1 MRYFRNPDVKNL
13 CLLLGLVTLGATIAG
28 FLAGVGTGCLVL
40 LVCLLFCG
48 ICLGHT
54 LWRHRQMERLA
65 DYLRRITAG
74 EHALD
79 VRDNGEG
86 ELSILKSEIYKVTV
100 MLGEYNDQLQ
110 AEKLQLA
117 DSLADISHQLK
128 TPLTSMLMMT
138 DLLSG
143 EDLPADKRE
152 EFTRHI
158 RIQLERIQWLVSS
171 LLKCPGWTRGSSK

>member
-1 MRYFRNPDVKNL
+1 
-13 CLLLGLVTLGATIAG
+13 
-28 FLAGVGTGCLVL
+28 
-40 LVCLLFCG
+40 
-48 ICLGHT
+48 
-54 LWRHRQMERLA
+54 MERLA

-143 EDLPADKRE
+143 EDLPGRQAGGIHPPHPHPAGADPVVGAC
-152 EFTRHI
+152 TD
-158 RIQLERIQWLVSS
+158 
-171 LLKCPGWTRGSSK
+171 CP

>member
-74 EHALD
+74 GARPGRAGQRRGRAEHPEK
-79 VRDNGEG
+79 RDLQSHRHAGGNTTT
-86 ELSILKSEIYKVTV
+86 SCRRKSW
-100 MLGEYNDQLQ
+100 
-110 AEKLQLA
+110 QLA

-128 TPLTSMLMMT
+128 TPR
-138 DLLSG
+138 
-143 EDLPADKRE
+143 PP
-152 EFTRHI
+152 
-158 RIQLERIQWLVSS
+158 
-171 LLKCPGWTRGSSK
+171 C